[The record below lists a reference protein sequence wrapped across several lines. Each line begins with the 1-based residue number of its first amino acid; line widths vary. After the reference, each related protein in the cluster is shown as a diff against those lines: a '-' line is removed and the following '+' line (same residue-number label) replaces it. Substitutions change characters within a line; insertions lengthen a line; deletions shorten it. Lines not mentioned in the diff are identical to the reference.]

1 MASPLDFQCTGL
13 QAAAGKA
20 LLVLRMLASQRPA
33 PVLHIIVIVQTINL
47 SLVGWFVDQ
56 SPLSC
61 GYMVRQRVCK
71 HA

>member
-1 MASPLDFQCTGL
+1 
-13 QAAAGKA
+13 